1 MAIFF
6 GTLFAGW
13 WLLSFWWLIAPRF
26 FPFANSKNAS
36 DTYPCGSFTR
46 LQVLLYTA
54 VGWVVIFAV
63 ASFLMPD
70 GGVVEPSATDIIG
83 MLAAVGVVIWLIV
96 RSIKIGKARD
106 VVFVTAVGDAMLS
119 EPPSPPPVVVETS
132 PVVAE
137 PAPTAVELTAETQAL
152 IEQEAKI
159 RAEQD
164 KAFAEAQQAMHDK
177 ITRLEAELLS
187 AKEDLT
193 KTRSEL
199 DAIQNP
205 PPKPQPPKPKPKADF
220 ELGDDKVCLM
230 EYRDSKGA
238 VSTRPIIPRTLK
250 ANQSGAWV
258 VSAVDIDASRVKSFR
273 VDRIEC
279 LAHNGQ
285 AWTEQDEILGVIRT
299 LETVVD

>member
-6 GTLFAGW
+6 STLFTGW
-13 WLLSFWWLIAPRF
+13 WMLSFWWLIAPRF
-26 FPFANSKNAS
+26 FPFSNPKNAVAA
-36 DTYPCGSFTR
+36 YPQGSFSR

-83 MLAAVGVVIWLIV
+83 MLAGIGAVIWLIV
-96 RSIKIGKARD
+96 RSIKIGKARN
-106 VVFVTAVGDAMLS
+106 VVLITATGDAMTS
-119 EPPSPPPVVVETS
+119 EPPSPPPRVI
-132 PVVAE
+132 E
-137 PAPTAVELTAETQAL
+137 PAPAAVELTAETQML

-159 RAEQD
+159 RADQD
-164 KAFAEAQQAMHDK
+164 KAFAEAQQAMQDK
-177 ITRLEAELLS
+177 ITALEAELQS
-187 AKEDLT
+187 AKADLT
-193 KTRSEL
+193 KTRSAL
-199 DAIQNP
+199 DVIQNP
-205 PPKPQPPKPKPKADF
+205 PPKPQPPKPKPKTDF

-230 EYRDSKGA
+230 KYRDSKGA

-258 VSAVDIDASRVKSFR
+258 VSAVDIDAGRVKSFR
-273 VDRIEC
+273 IDRIEC

-285 AWTEQDEILGVIRT
+285 AWTEQDDIIGVIRT
-299 LETVVD
+299 LETTID

>member
-6 GTLFAGW
+6 STLFAGW

-26 FPFANSKNAS
+26 FPFPNPKNAAAA
-36 DTYPCGSFTR
+36 YPQGSFSR

-83 MLAAVGVVIWLIV
+83 MLAGIGVVIWLIV

-106 VVFVTAVGDAMLS
+106 VVLITVTGDAMTS
-119 EPPSPPPVVVETS
+119 EPPSPPPSMTK
-132 PVVAE
+132 

-164 KAFAEAQQAMHDK
+164 KAFAEAQQAMQDK
-177 ITRLEAELLS
+177 ITALEAELQS
-187 AKEDLT
+187 ARADLT

-205 PPKPQPPKPKPKADF
+205 PPKAQPPKPKPKADF

-230 EYRDSKGA
+230 EYRGSKGA

-258 VSAVDIDASRVKSFR
+258 VSAVDIDAGRVKSFR

-285 AWTEQDEILGVIRT
+285 AWTKQDEILGVIRT
-299 LETVVD
+299 LETIID